1 MQGLLLGSPFA
12 LSIRMRRSRSELIV
26 PVRDRRQHRRIL
38 TLRNFGIATGVGIAL
53 LAGITIEAN
62 LRNPKTDSFG
72 RLYGNRIEQQ
82 APPVERKVEIVHEA
96 TINDATAADPTLVV
110 AQARAQIL
118 TGEADAP
125 VTQTPATAATQ
136 PAPLVGHD
144 SAGRLVVVGGPEGV
158 TLVRQNDAKPVLSGG
173 FGRH

>member
-1 MQGLLLGSPFA
+1 MD
-12 LSIRMRRSRSELIV
+12 MRRSRNELIV
-26 PVRDRRQHRRIL
+26 PVRDRRQRRRIL
-38 TLRNFGIATGVGIAL
+38 TLKNFAIVAAVGVAA

-62 LRNPKTDSFG
+62 LRNPKTEDYG
-72 RLYGNRIEQQ
+72 RLYGNRIVQQ
-82 APPVERKVEIVHEA
+82 TPPVERKVDIIQEG
-96 TINDATAADPTLVV
+96 TINDAIAADPTLVA

-125 VTQTPATAATQ
+125 LTQTTPATPPQ
-136 PAPLVGHD
+136 PAAMLGHD

-158 TLVRQNDAKPVLSGG
+158 TLVQKDSTKPVLGGG